1 MRRGR
6 SNTEITNHHW
16 LPGGIS
22 SFLFFYFLF
31 FFFFFFFFFSFLFPF
46 FFSSRRRGV
55 TRVMISASRAAHNTH
70 YSNYTVRYTQ
80 KCLIYR

>member
-31 FFFFFFFFFSFLFPF
+31 FFFFLFLFFFFSFSFFLFF
-46 FFSSRRRGV
+46 KKEGGDEGNDLC
-55 TRVMISASRAAHNTH
+55 IEGG
-70 YSNYTVRYTQ
+70 TQ
-80 KCLIYR
+80 YPLL